1 MSDKSVMTAR
11 QAAELDFAFERNGWN
26 SADVKLLSQGSFLT
40 DILSSLR
47 GKSTVVM
54 PPPVT
59 KNIVDLNAAPFEPNG
74 LTLVSHAGSGLFDC
88 GQDKVTLWLSPD
100 QQDGKT
106 IVGSELLKQWQQQ
119 RVMNANVLDYWLANP
134 HLIPKECEGKSTFFP
149 GTIYCLSGGSLCVRC
164 LYRNGSQ
171 WYWNASWLVLHWD
184 DQNPALV
191 RAS

>member
-74 LTLVSHAGSGLFDC
+74 LTLVSHTGSGLFDC
-88 GQDKVTLWLSPD
+88 GQDKVKLWWSPD
-100 QQDGKT
+100 QQNGKT
-106 IVGSELLKQWQQQ
+106 IEGTKLLKQWKKQKG
-119 RVMNANVLDYWLANP
+119 MNANLLDYWLANP
-134 HLIPKECEGKSTFFP
+134 HLIPKECEGKLTFFP
-149 GTIYCLSGGSLCVRC
+149 GTIYRGSDGVLGVR
-164 LYRNGSQ
+164 
-171 WYWNASWLVLHWD
+171 D
-184 DQNPALV
+184 
-191 RAS
+191 